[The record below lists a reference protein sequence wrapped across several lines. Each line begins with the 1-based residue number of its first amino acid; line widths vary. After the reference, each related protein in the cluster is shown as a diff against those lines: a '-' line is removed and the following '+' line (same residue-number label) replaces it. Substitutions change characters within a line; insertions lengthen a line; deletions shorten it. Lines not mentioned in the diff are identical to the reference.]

1 MWSEVWESVQ
11 LGIKLLHQDRGCQ
24 QLSGVCKAAVSSL
37 NYNSVHLGKSPAALI
52 ILLF

>member
-24 QLSGVCKAAVSSL
+24 QLSGVCKVAVCSL
-37 NYNSVHLGKSPAALI
+37 NYSVHLGRSAAALI
-52 ILLF
+52 ILLL